1 MIPRTSPGAVIL
13 GVDLGK
19 VTTSL
24 AWAEL
29 SDDGRLGEAATH
41 SVRHLGEP
49 MRPFLEL
56 YREIGAG
63 RVAGV
68 AATGAFGDRLG
79 APVRAGLPDEVAQER
94 AATVLLGDG
103 PFNVVRVGGSGYSV
117 LTRDARGV
125 VSFEANERCSA
136 GTGETVEG
144 LCNRLGRE
152 LDEAVRLAEASPDGL
167 VVTSRC
173 AVFAKS
179 ELTHHANQGE
189 NHGRLFRGLFE
200 SVARNVHALFDRVK
214 VDGPVLLIGHGALI
228 APLARHFEA
237 LAGVPVTVPPE
248 AGVFEA
254 LGALH
259 ELVADGRA
267 AAAARADRPA
277 QPADAVWPED
287 PATLVRPSR
296 HSVRALAPAAKG
308 PGSVVHLERATREID
323 PAESLVLGLDLG
335 STGSKAA
342 LVAVDGVLA
351 ADVYRRTDGNP
362 VEAVKALVAEIGEM
376 LPNPVVAIGLTGS
389 GRDAAATVVR
399 AAFPEL
405 GSRLMVE
412 NEIVAHATAAKQL
425 DPGCG
430 RSLSIV
436 EIGGQDAKFIN
447 VQGGRILESDMNRV
461 CSAGTGSFLEEQA
474 LAHGLDDIACFGEI
488 AARGERPPDLG
499 QTCTVFV
506 ADVAAE
512 ALAQGFTRED
522 IFAGLQYS
530 VIRNHKHRVMGQ
542 RRFLERVFF
551 QGKPATNPSL
561 ARTLAAVTG
570 REVWVPPDPGAMGAI
585 GIARLATAAAGDALE
600 GAVALDLARLS
611 QASVVERREFKCRDR
626 HCQNLCRVESATVA
640 VGETQAKVVS
650 GGSCPKYDDAGAG
663 GRKLP
668 KDAPN
673 AFRERD
679 ELLSRLLEEG
689 AGPRPDDATR
699 PSADGPLAGLCVGL
713 PHAHYLVDTLPFF
726 AAFFAGLHAE
736 VEVLRADAETLAE
749 GDRRC
754 AAPSSCAPVKLL
766 HGLTGDGLDVLFA
779 PTFVNVPYREAG
791 PGRYTCPMAQ
801 GAPAMVER
809 ALAVEGSRTRVL
821 RPVLFQKPGEL
832 TSDGFRRE
840 LHGVARELGASGAFH
855 RAYRAALAAQ
865 ERYEEG
871 LLEIGRHALDFAR
884 DEGAPVLLVVGETH
898 VLHEALLGC
907 GLAELA
913 AQNGALAIPVDCF
926 PVADRVP
933 PLARIHWASAS
944 RTLRATA
951 AAAQDG
957 DVFPV
962 LVGAYGCGPNS
973 MVEHLFDDVLGD
985 YPHTVLE
992 SDGHGGKAGYVTRV
1006 QAFLHA
1012 VRDFR
1017 EQQTVGAADAEAAA
1031 GRFAP
1036 PRGRDRLRR
1045 YDEPLP
1051 HSLSA
1056 GGYTKYLFGHVGGTL
1071 GRHIAAAMR
1080 GRGMDAEYVG
1090 PPDAAALRVAQ
1101 EACSGKECLP
1111 YQLIWGALA
1120 DTIDERLE
1128 DLDGGRALF
1137 LSAGN
1142 GFQACRANA
1151 FPLIEQ
1157 LALDRMGF
1165 GERVDVADYSLVT
1178 GNAAMMP
1185 PVWSALVAVDLLNML
1200 RFYHLAAERTRGDAD
1215 ELFARFS
1222 DDLEVLMLRER
1233 SDWRT
1238 RAAVKEA
1245 FRTVG
1250 EVEALLSEAAE
1261 AYRRLPMDHGREP
1274 DLRDVYLC
1282 GDLFLR
1288 VDEWGN
1294 DDLQRR
1300 LADLGLRVLFEPF
1313 GEFFELLV
1321 LRSIQDVSLL
1331 AGEALKRRA
1340 TLKAMETIIDRL
1352 VGAVRP
1358 THPWVLWHDIRALDA
1373 AGRRVLGAYPFGESI
1388 PTVGSSLLTWQA
1400 GSIDGV
1406 VTVAPR
1412 GCGPALLAEAE
1423 LRRAGGFP
1431 LLVVY
1436 NDGDP
1441 VDEAR
1446 LAGFA
1451 WRLRSRPARRLT
1463 ATATPSPSRRR
1474 A

>member
-1 MIPRTSPGAVIL
+1 MIQRASRGAVLI
-13 GVDLGK
+13 GADFGK

-29 SDDGRLGEAATH
+29 SDDGRLGEPRTR

-49 MRPFLEL
+49 LRPFLEL
-56 YREIGAG
+56 YREIGADT
-63 RVAGV
+63 VAGV

-94 AATVLLGDG
+94 AASVLLGDG
-103 PFNVVRVGGSGYSV
+103 PFTVVRIGGSGYSV

-125 VSFEANERCSA
+125 VASEANERCSA
-136 GTGETVEG
+136 GTGQTVEG
-144 LCNRLGRE
+144 LCNRLGRD

-179 ELTHHANQGE
+179 ELTHYANEGE
-189 NHGRLFRGLFE
+189 DHGRLFRGLFE
-200 SVARNVHALFDRVK
+200 GVARNVHALYDRVK
-214 VDGPVLLIGHGALI
+214 VDGPVVLVGHGALI
-228 APLARHFEA
+228 GPLARHFEE

-259 ELVADGRA
+259 DAVANARLAGQAGGGDPAADVSA
-267 AAAARADRPA
+267 AAW
-277 QPADAVWPED
+277 PADPAV
-287 PATLVRPSR
+287 LVRPSR
-296 HSVRALAPAAKG
+296 HSVRALEPAAQG
-308 PGSVVHLERATREID
+308 PGSVVNLDRQTPEVD
-323 PAESLVLGLDLG
+323 PAAALVLGLDLG

-342 LVAVDGVLA
+342 LVTLDGVLA

-362 VEAVKALVAEIGEM
+362 VEAARTLVAEIREM
-376 LPNPVVAIGLTGS
+376 MPNPVVAVGLTGS

-399 AAFPEL
+399 AALPQA
-405 GSRLMVE
+405 GARLTVE
-412 NEIVAHATAAKQL
+412 NEIVAHATAAKRL
-425 DPGCG
+425 DPDCG

-474 LAHGLDDIACFGEI
+474 LAHGLDDIAGFGEI
-488 AARGERPPDLG
+488 AARGTRPPDLG

-542 RRFLERVFF
+542 RRFLDRVFF
-551 QGKPATNPSL
+551 QGKPATNGSL

-570 REVWVPPDPGAMGAI
+570 REVWVPADPGAMGAI
-585 GIARLATAAAGDALE
+585 GIAQLAIAEAGEELAAAE
-600 GAVALDLARLS
+600 ALDLARLS
-611 QASVVERREFKCRDR
+611 QASVVERREFRCRDR
-626 HCQNLCRVESATVA
+626 HCLNLCRVESATVA
-640 VGETQAKVVS
+640 VGATQTRIVS
-650 GGSCPKYDDAGAG
+650 GGSCPKYDAAGAG

-679 ELLSRLLEEG
+679 ELLAGLVAEAAAPPG
-689 AGPRPDDATR
+689 A
-699 PSADGPLAGLCVGL
+699 GPLAGTRVGL
-713 PHAHYLVDTLPFF
+713 PYAHYLIDTMPFF
-726 AAFFAGLHAE
+726 AAFFAGLGAE
-736 VEVLRADAETLAE
+736 VEVLRADAETLAD

-766 HGLTGDGLDVLFA
+766 HGLTGDGLDLLFA
-779 PTFVNVPYREAG
+779 PTFVHVPYRTSG
-791 PGRYTCPMAQ
+791 PGLYTCPMAQ

-809 ALAVEGSRTRVL
+809 ALAAENSTTRVL
-821 RPVLFQKPGEL
+821 RPALFRTGSTPESL
-832 TSDGFRRE
+832 RRE
-840 LHGVARELGASGAFH
+840 LQALARELGASGAFARAH
-855 RAYRAALAAQ
+855 RAAVAAQ
-865 ERYEEG
+865 RRFEDG
-871 LLEIGRHALDFAR
+871 LMAVGRRTLDFAR
-884 DEGAPVLLVVGETH
+884 RGGLPVLLVAGETH
-898 VLHEALLGC
+898 VLHEPLLGC
-907 GLAELA
+907 GVAELA
-913 AQNGALAIPVDCF
+913 AQNGALALPVDCL
-926 PVADRVP
+926 PVGDDVP
-933 PLARIHWASAS
+933 PLARIHWASAGRS
-944 RTLRATA
+944 LRAAVA
-951 AAAQDG
+951 AARAG

-973 MVEHLFDDVLGD
+973 MVEHHFDDLLED

-1006 QAFLHA
+1006 QAYLHS
-1012 VRDFR
+1012 VRDYR
-1017 EQQTVGAADAEAAA
+1017 EHHGAGGAREA
-1031 GRFAP
+1031 
-1036 PRGRDRLRR
+1036 PRLHR
-1045 YDEPLP
+1045 YDEELP
-1051 HSLSA
+1051 SSLSA
-1056 GGYTKYLFGHVGGTL
+1056 GGYDRYLFGHVGGTV

-1090 PPDAAALRVAQ
+1090 PPDEAALRTAQ

-1120 DTIDERLE
+1120 HTIDERLE
-1128 DLDGGRALF
+1128 GLDGGRALF

-1151 FPLIEQ
+1151 FPLTEQ
-1157 LALDRMGF
+1157 LALDRMGY
-1165 GERVDVADYSLVT
+1165 GERVDVADFSLVT
-1178 GNAAMMP
+1178 ANAVMMP
-1185 PVWSALVAVDLLNML
+1185 PVWSALIALDLLNML

-1215 ELFARFS
+1215 GLFARFS
-1222 DDLEVLMLRER
+1222 DDLELLMLRER
-1233 SDWRT
+1233 PDWRT
-1238 RAAVKEA
+1238 RAAAKEA

-1250 EVEALLSEAAE
+1250 EVQALLGAAAE
-1261 AYRRLPMDHGREP
+1261 AFRGLPLERRREA

-1282 GDLFLR
+1282 GDLYLR

-1321 LRSIQDVSLL
+1321 LRGIQDQGPF
-1331 AGEALKRRA
+1331 AGQALKRRA
-1340 TLKAMETIIDRL
+1340 TLKAMKTIIDRL
-1352 VGAVRP
+1352 VGVVQP
-1358 THPWVLWHDIRALDA
+1358 VHPWVHWHDIRELDA
-1373 AGRRVLGAYPFGESI
+1373 EGRRVLGAYPFGESI
-1388 PTVGSSLLTWQA
+1388 PTVGSALLSWRE
-1400 GSIDGV
+1400 GRIDGV

-1463 ATATPSPSRRR
+1463 ATRSRTTRP